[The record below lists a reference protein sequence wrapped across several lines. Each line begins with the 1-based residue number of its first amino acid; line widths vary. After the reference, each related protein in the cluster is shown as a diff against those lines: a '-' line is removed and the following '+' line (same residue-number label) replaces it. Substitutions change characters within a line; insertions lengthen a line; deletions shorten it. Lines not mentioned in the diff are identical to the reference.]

1 MARLTLIHPD
11 DATGDAAE
19 VLAALPVKLN
29 IFRMLAHAE
38 SCVLPQVRL
47 GTAILSSLDLGH
59 RRRELLILLVARI
72 EGGAY
77 EWRQHVPIALGVGV
91 PQSQIDAIEQ
101 ANLAG
106 EVYDHEVF
114 DNEVFDDA
122 ERALLAFG
130 KQVIEAVRVEESVF
144 TEVRRHFSEREIVE
158 AILVIG
164 FYMTMARLTEVTE
177 TDLDPASGMTVFDSL
192 QPRDTS
198 A

>member
-11 DATGDAAE
+11 DATGDAAK

-72 EGGAY
+72 EGGTY

-91 PQSQIDAIEQ
+91 PQAQIDAIEQ
-101 ANLAG
+101 GNLA
-106 EVYDHEVF
+106 DNAFDDEVF
-114 DNEVFDDA
+114 DNA

-130 KQVIEAVRVEESVF
+130 KQVIEDVRVEDSVF

-158 AILVIG
+158 AILAIG
-164 FYMTMARLTEVTE
+164 FYMTMARLTEVTQ

>member
-1 MARLTLIHPD
+1 MARLSLIHPD
-11 DATGDAAE
+11 HATGNAAAA
-19 VLAALPVKLN
+19 LAALPVKLN

-38 SCVLPQVRL
+38 SCVIPQIRL
-47 GTAILSSLDLGH
+47 GTAILSSLELGH
-59 RRRELLILLVARI
+59 QLRELLILLVAQV

-91 PQSQIDAIEQ
+91 PQAQIDAIEQ
-101 ANLAG
+101 LDLGSDA
-106 EVYDHEVF
+106 
-114 DNEVFDDA
+114 FDDA

-130 KQVIEAVRVEESVF
+130 RQVIETVRVEESVF
-144 TEVRRHFSEREIVE
+144 TAARGHFSERQIVE
-158 AILVIG
+158 AILAIG
-164 FYMTMARLTEVTE
+164 FYMTMARLTEATE

>member
-11 DATGDAAE
+11 DATGDAAK

-72 EGGAY
+72 EGGTY

-91 PQSQIDAIEQ
+91 PQAQIDAIEQ
-101 ANLAG
+101 ANLADNAFDD
-106 EVYDHEVF
+106 EAF
-114 DNEVFDDA
+114 DNA

-130 KQVIEAVRVEESVF
+130 KQVIEAVRVEDSVF

-158 AILVIG
+158 AILAIG

>member
-11 DATGDAAE
+11 DATGDAAK

-91 PQSQIDAIEQ
+91 PQAQIDAIEQ

-106 EVYDHEVF
+106 EVF
-114 DNEVFDDA
+114 DSA

-130 KQVIEAVRVEESVF
+130 KQVIEAVRVEDGVF
-144 TEVRRHFSEREIVE
+144 AEVRRHFSEREIVE

-177 TDLDPASGMTVFDSL
+177 TDLDPASGMTVFDSF